1 MDTMGKAMEFI
12 TCGVYIVGTRHEDKR
27 NLMTAA
33 WVIPVSE
40 KPHSIAIAVGNT
52 HYTKDLLIASRQCV
66 ISVLATDQI
75 EIGKKC
81 GNGSGRT
88 QNRVEDV
95 NASSNS
101 KGIPYI
107 NDSVA
112 RLTCTVKEFFTY
124 EDHTIFFCDVI
135 SADLGAGKPLIM
147 DNYIFFGKRN

>member
-1 MDTMGKAMEFI
+1 MDTIEKAMEFV
-12 TCGVYIVGTRHEDKR
+12 TCGVYIIGTRHEDIK

-33 WVIPVSE
+33 WVIPVTE

-52 HYTKDLLIASRQCV
+52 HYTKELLIASRQCV

-81 GNGSGRT
+81 SRGSGRSR
-88 QNRVEDV
+88 NRVEDV
-95 NASSNS
+95 QASTDLN
-101 KGIPYI
+101 GIPYI

-112 RLTCTVKEFFTY
+112 RLTCDVKDFYTY
-124 EDHTIFFCDVI
+124 EDHTIFFCKVI

-147 DNYIFFGKRN
+147 DNYVFFGKRN